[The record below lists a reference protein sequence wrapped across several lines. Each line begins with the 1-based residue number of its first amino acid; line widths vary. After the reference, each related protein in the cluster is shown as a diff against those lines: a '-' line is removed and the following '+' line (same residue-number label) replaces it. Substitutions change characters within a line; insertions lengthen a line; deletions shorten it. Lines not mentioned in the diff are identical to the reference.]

1 MSLRIES
8 TSIEVP
14 MEKGPDIVDIT
25 GQVEQFIV
33 EAGIGDGVVAVMAT
47 GSTGSVTT
55 IEFEPGVVADLKRV
69 LKRLAPP
76 DGQYEH
82 ERAWQDGNGHSHIQA
97 ALLGPSETL
106 PVRNGRLACGTWQQV
121 VLINHDNRARTRS
134 VELTV
139 TGT

>member
-1 MSLRIES
+1 MQ
-8 TSIEVP
+8 
-14 MEKGPDIVDIT
+14 KGPDIVDIT
-25 GQVEQFIV
+25 GRVEQFIA
-33 EAGIGDGVVAVMAT
+33 EAGIRDGVVAVMAT

-69 LKRLAPP
+69 LQRLAPP